1 MDNLRCVAVDDEP
14 LALQNLESYIR
25 KTPGLTLIR
34 TFLNPVQ
41 AHDFL
46 SSDPA
51 DLVFLDIQM
60 PDLNGIQLSRLIGA
74 QTRLIFTTAYSEY
87 ALDGLK
93 AGAVDY
99 LLKPFGYD
107 EFLAAVAKVRSFV
120 SAGKLQSGG
129 LQDLWF
135 VKSEGRLVPVL
146 LSAILYLEAG
156 DDYVHFILDSGKKLL
171 VHGTLKDLETR
182 LPAGMF
188 FRIHRSWLI
197 NLSKIT
203 AIDRSRVFFGN
214 QYLVVGEAYRDAFA
228 DLLKSR
234 SL

>member
-25 KTPGLTLIR
+25 KTPGLTLVR

-107 EFLAAVAKVRSFV
+107 EFLAAVSKAK
-120 SAGKLQSGG
+120 ALANSGS
-129 LQDLWF
+129 QPAENTPDLWF
-135 VKSEGRLVPVL
+135 VKSEGRLIPVL
-146 LSAILYLEAG
+146 SSAILFLEAE
-156 DDYVHFILDSGKKLL
+156 DDYVHFVLDSGKKLL
-171 VHGTLKDLETR
+171 VHGTLKEMESR
-182 LPAGMF
+182 LPAGLF
-188 FRIHRSWLI
+188 FRIHRSYLI
-197 NLSKIT
+197 NLTKIT
-203 AIDRSRVFFGN
+203 AVDRSRVFFGN
-214 QYLVVGEAYRDAFA
+214 QYLVVGEAYREAFSG
-228 DLLKSR
+228 LLKSR

>member
-14 LALQNLESYIR
+14 LALQNLEGYIR
-25 KTPGLTLIR
+25 KTPGLTLVR

-74 QTRLIFTTAYSEY
+74 PTRLIFTTAYSEY

-107 EFLAAVAKVRSFV
+107 EFLAAVAKVRSFA
-120 SAGKLQSGG
+120 SAGKPNPGG

-156 DDYVHFILDSGKKLL
+156 DDYVNFILDSGKKLA